1 MSHTTKRV
9 LFALLTIFAAITV
22 NFVIFRAAPGD
33 AASLLG
39 KCRQCAPDYA
49 EQLRETL
56 GLDKSLLEQYLLYLK
71 ELATGNLGDSFATNQ
86 PVWPTLRTAILNTL
100 PMLILAN
107 VIGAVVGVTVGLVAA
122 WRRGTAVDS
131 GLLGVSL
138 LVYSLPVQWLGL
150 MFILAFSGVLPT
162 AGIVDPSLALL
173 DPSWLESTTDRLEHM
188 ILPATTIGLIL
199 AGQYA
204 LLTRTSIL
212 ETLGDDYVLTAR
224 ARGLTPLRA
233 IRTEVLPNAVI
244 PLLALGALHLGYLVG
259 GAILVETV
267 FSYPGVGQMMYQA
280 VQQRD
285 YPTLQAAFLVVTVA
299 VVLANLAVDL
309 VLPRIDPRLRR
320 RTA

>member
-1 MSHTTKRV
+1 MSRTTRRV
-9 LFALLTIFAAITV
+9 LYALLTIFAAITV

-39 KCRQCAPDYA
+39 QCRQCAPDYA

-56 GLDKSLLEQYLLYLK
+56 GLDKSLLQQYLLYLK
-71 ELATGNLGDSFATNQ
+71 EMATGNLGDSFTTNQ

-107 VIGAVVGVTVGLVAA
+107 LIGAVVGVTLGLVAA
-122 WRRGTAVDS
+122 WRRGTVVDS
-131 GLLGVSL
+131 GLLGISL

-150 MFILAFSGVLPT
+150 MFILAFAGVLPT

-173 DPSWLESTTDRLEHM
+173 DPSWLDQARDRLEHM
-188 ILPATTIGLIL
+188 ILPAATIGLIM

-224 ARGLTPLRA
+224 ARGLTPFRA

-267 FSYPGVGQMMYQA
+267 FSYPGVGQTMYQA

-285 YPTLQAAFLVVTVA
+285 YPTLQAAFLVMTVA

-320 RTA
+320 RLA